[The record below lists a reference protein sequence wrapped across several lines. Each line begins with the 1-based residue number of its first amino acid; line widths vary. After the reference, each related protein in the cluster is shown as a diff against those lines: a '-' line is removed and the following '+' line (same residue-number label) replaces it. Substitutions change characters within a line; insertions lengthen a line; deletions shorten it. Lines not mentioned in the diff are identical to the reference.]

1 MSLNSMTLMRPLP
14 HSHGACLALILFFS
28 GCENPGEQLKG
39 FRSSKTEFP
48 ITRTLTDNTGRPLE
62 ATIIGRGMT
71 SITVIRKSDGSRF
84 DIPYDRLS
92 AQDQAF
98 VVKLPFHA
106 AMPAAPG
113 TNAAPSIPDNAERG
127 ILDFRRVKLRELD
140 EQIRKNDNIIYQIGP
155 TTMKGRSLRS
165 ENDRLIRERAELAG
179 EVAELESR

>member
-1 MSLNSMTLMRPLP
+1 MPRFDLLSFRMRKSRGTTEGISKL
-14 HSHGACLALILFFS
+14 
-28 GCENPGEQLKG
+28 
-39 FRSSKTEFP
+39 KTEFP

-62 ATIIGRGMT
+62 ATIIGRGIT

-92 AQDQAF
+92 AEDQAF
-98 VVKLPFHA
+98 VVKLPFQA
-106 AMPAAPG
+106 AMPPAPG
-113 TNAAPSIPDNAERG
+113 TNTASPTPDNAERG

-165 ENDRLIRERAELAG
+165 ENDRLIRERAEL
-179 EVAELESR
+179 ESR